1 MSVAY
6 LTLHANTG
14 AAMSC
19 SARMAELQ
27 TMTRLTG
34 RVKWPRPLGH
44 MLRYGVV
51 ALALALLS
59 TSAWSQQSMP
69 LSACTVGPLRNC
81 ATIDFS
87 TQSVVDGTMLQI
99 AINNM
104 GSLTQPLMGTSI
116 YNLVFA
122 TGATALATPLDLML
136 SPTAQGSATIT
147 DNSPWSLFFGGDV
160 LFLSA
165 LNDHGVGNCVPAG
178 SSAGFGQAGNTCGGN
193 DAFVFSFL
201 SPIGLDLSTFS
212 LLNMEVVGLG
222 SAPFAESCGDP
233 DMPCGSVPTS
243 TVPEPA
249 TLVLVGAG
257 LIGVMIR
264 RGRIRS

>member
-1 MSVAY
+1 MNSA
-6 LTLHANTG
+6 
-14 AAMSC
+14 
-19 SARMAELQ
+19 ARMVGINSMSRFTEGTTPVRTL
-27 TMTRLTG
+27 G
-34 RVKWPRPLGH
+34 RAF
-44 MLRYGVV
+44 RYGI
-51 ALALALLS
+51 ATLASALLA
-59 TSAWSQQSMP
+59 TSASSQQSMP

-122 TGATALATPLDLML
+122 TGATTLATPLDLML